1 MLLARAYAIAALE
14 VLPFFLQFLGL
25 GLSETLGEGLCGSA
39 LGVSEA
45 EAVRYGLVSE
55 YYFYG
60 QAFLVLL
67 ALKATYALGLVLLRF
82 MYPGEDPPF
91 APLVWRLGVGLSSA
105 LLLLFLLTRTLPLP
119 FPTFRPPGPPFP
131 PDGRPGALP
140 PRAPLEGPAVRLPPL
155 VYLLGAVSFL
165 MDVASEMAYPLL
177 PLFLASLGA
186 GPGTIGLVEG
196 VAEATA
202 SLFKV
207 VGGRLSDRL
216 GRRRPFLLLGYGLP
230 ALFRPLL
237 ALAQSPFHVL
247 LYRFLDRTG
256 KGLRTAPRDALIAE
270 SAPKEALGRAYGLH
284 RSLDTLGATLGPF
297 LAFLLLPLLGF
308 RGVFWLSALP
318 ALLAFLLLFAV
329 RETPRPPSPLPPL
342 ALGHLSPGYR
352 RFLLVSG
359 LFALALS
366 SNAFLLLRLKELGL
380 SQEEVALAYTLYNL
394 LYALLAYPLGGLAD
408 RVGLGR
414 MVATGF
420 GLYALVYLGF
430 AWARTAFWA
439 LGFLFLY
446 ALYSAAFEGA
456 NRAYLA
462 TLVPE
467 EAKAGA
473 IGLYHTVVGVLLLPA
488 SLLFGLLWQAF
499 GAAAAFLTG
508 AALALGALLLFL
520 VDGTGRRAYPG

>member
-1 MLLARAYAIAALE
+1 M
-14 VLPFFLQFLGL
+14 
-25 GLSETLGEGLCGSA
+25 
-39 LGVSEA
+39 
-45 EAVRYGLVSE
+45 
-55 YYFYG
+55 
-60 QAFLVLL
+60 
-67 ALKATYALGLVLLRF
+67 
-82 MYPGEDPPF
+82 
-91 APLVWRLGVGLSSA
+91 
-105 LLLLFLLTRTLPLP
+105 
-119 FPTFRPPGPPFP
+119 
-131 PDGRPGALP
+131 
-140 PRAPLEGPAVRLPPL
+140 RLPPL

-165 MDVASEMAYPLL
+165 MDVASEMVYPLL

-207 VGGRLSDRL
+207 VGGRLSDAL
-216 GRRRPFLLLGYGLP
+216 GRRKPLLLLGYGLP
-230 ALFRPLL
+230 ALLRPVL

-270 SAPKEALGRAYGLH
+270 NVPKEALGRAYGLH
-284 RSLDTLGATLGPF
+284 RGLDTLGATLGPF
-297 LAFLLLPLLGF
+297 LAFLLLPHLGV
-308 RGVFWLSALP
+308 RGVFWASAVP
-318 ALLAFLLLFAV
+318 ALLAVTVLLSLKEA
-329 RETPRPPSPLPPL
+329 TPRKVPSALPPL
-342 ALGHLSPGYR
+342 RLRAFSPAYR

-359 LFALALS
+359 IFALALS
-366 SNAFLLLRLKELGL
+366 SNAFLLLRLRELGL
-380 SQEEVALAYTLYNL
+380 AEAEVTLAYTGYNL
-394 LYALLAYPLGGLAD
+394 LYALFAYPLGGLAD

-430 AWARTAFWA
+430 AWAGTAFWA

-456 NRAYLA
+456 SRAYLA

>member
-1 MLLARAYAIAALE
+1 
-14 VLPFFLQFLGL
+14 
-25 GLSETLGEGLCGSA
+25 
-39 LGVSEA
+39 
-45 EAVRYGLVSE
+45 
-55 YYFYG
+55 
-60 QAFLVLL
+60 
-67 ALKATYALGLVLLRF
+67 
-82 MYPGEDPPF
+82 
-91 APLVWRLGVGLSSA
+91 
-105 LLLLFLLTRTLPLP
+105 
-119 FPTFRPPGPPFP
+119 
-131 PDGRPGALP
+131 
-140 PRAPLEGPAVRLPPL
+140 
-155 VYLLGAVSFL
+155 
-165 MDVASEMAYPLL
+165 MDVASEMAYPSFPSSWRASGRAPERSGWWKGWPRPRQASSRWWGEAFRPAREEAPLPPFGLRPPRPVPAPFGPGAKPLPRPPL
-177 PLFLASLGA
+177 PLP
-186 GPGTIGLVEG
+186 GP
-196 VAEATA
+196 
-202 SLFKV
+202 
-207 VGGRLSDRL
+207 DR
-216 GRRRPFLLLGYGLP
+216 
-230 ALFRPLL
+230 
-237 ALAQSPFHVL
+237 
-247 LYRFLDRTG
+247 
-256 KGLRTAPRDALIAE
+256 KGPPHRPRDALIAE